1 VAAKKKKKGAR
12 ASDLKR
18 QKQQKERRAFLGL
31 WARRITVALSA
42 VILIFWG
49 LAWFV
54 LSEAHTASAGWVK
67 NQTLA
72 ITAKMGFRVK
82 DILVEGRQYS
92 DSGAILAL
100 MNVQAGDPILALNPA
115 MAKEQIEKITWVES
129 VHVERRL
136 PDTIYIRLTERTPLA
151 LWENEGK
158 VFVIDSNG
166 VALTQQRL
174 DLFKDLLMIRGE
186 GAPEKSLNLSVILQ
200 AEKDILT
207 FIDHA
212 ILIDGRRWDLLLE
225 DGKRIKLPEKDA
237 SIAVRSI
244 MQEHQ
249 EHDILN
255 VDSITNIDARY
266 AGRLIVSTKLGK
278 VQDYKTDV
286 KKAGTPL

>member
-1 VAAKKKKKGAR
+1 MAAKKKKKGAR

-18 QKQQKERRAFLGL
+18 KKQQQERRAFIGL
-31 WARRITVALSA
+31 WARRITIILSA

-54 LSEAHTASAGWVK
+54 LSETHTASAGWVK

-72 ITAKMGFRVK
+72 MTANMGFRVE
-82 DILVEGRQYS
+82 DVLVEGRQYS
-92 DSGAILAL
+92 DAEAILAL
-100 MNVQAGDPILALNPA
+100 INVQAGDPIFALNPSI
-115 MAKEQIEKITWVES
+115 AKEQIEKITWVES

-136 PDTIYIRLTERTPLA
+136 PSEIYIRLTERTPVA
-151 LWENEGK
+151 LWENDGK

-174 DLFKDLLMIRGE
+174 DLFKDLLMIRGD
-186 GAPEKSLNLSVILQ
+186 GAPEKSTDLSVILQ

-207 FIDHA
+207 FVDHA
-212 ILIDGRRWDLLLE
+212 ILIDQRRWDLVLK
-225 DGKRIKLPEKDA
+225 DGKRIKLPAKDA
-237 SIAVRSI
+237 SIAVRSV

-278 VQDYKTDV
+278 VQDYKTEV